1 MTDVLKTKSRGYW
14 FQRMVRITGGAPVKV
29 PFFALPDMPFLLRR
43 IRIMQADSETF
54 AVASACTFHI
64 WDDGI
69 SDFIVAT
76 ATILGQQYNAAT
88 ITTVHNA
95 TAAMSVDANGNI
107 TLSIP
112 SGTTNSYDPIIN
124 AFEVMQVTP
133 TGAGAGIWSLHREG
147 NYDAG
152 AIPTGSAAIST
163 QPGYIAGSGNVTAAI
178 PRIEASLYIASGLVR
193 VWPEAPIDCVQ
204 SNLRQMSTGIQRI
217 FQLQPADL
225 QNYGVGWQGAA
236 PGDNYPVNYK
246 YAENSQIMLEL
257 TGQAVVPALIGATG
271 ANDTGMR
278 PDYVEITIEG
288 YNLDEGAAAP

>member
-1 MTDVLKTKSRGYW
+1 VGDYS
-14 FQRMVRITGGAPVKV
+14 
-29 PFFALPDMPFLLRR
+29 
-43 IRIMQADSETF
+43 
-54 AVASACTFHI
+54 
-64 WDDGI
+64 
-69 SDFIVAT
+69 
-76 ATILGQQYNAAT
+76 
-88 ITTVHNA
+88 
-95 TAAMSVDANGNI
+95 
-107 TLSIP
+107 
-112 SGTTNSYDPIIN
+112 
-124 AFEVMQVTP
+124 
-133 TGAGAGIWSLHREG
+133 
-147 NYDAG
+147 AG

-163 QPGYIAGSGNVTAAI
+163 QPGYIAGSGNATAAI

>member
-54 AVASACTFHI
+54 AGTSACTFHI

-69 SDFIVAT
+69 SGFILAT

-112 SGTTNSYDPIIN
+112 SGTNSYD
-124 AFEVMQVTP
+124 VMLGVAP
-133 TGAGAGIWSLHREG
+133 TGAGAGIWSLQSTSD
-147 NYDAG
+147 YSAG

-163 QPGYIAGSGNVTAAI
+163 QPGYIAGSGNATAAI

>member
-14 FQRMVRITGGAPVKV
+14 FQRMVHITGGAPVKV

-43 IRIMQADSETF
+43 IRIMQADWETF
-54 AVASACTFHI
+54 AGTSACKFHI
-64 WDDGI
+64 WDDGT
-69 SDFIVAT
+69 SDFRLAT
-76 ATILGQQYNAAT
+76 ATIVGPQYNAAT
-88 ITTVHNA
+88 ITTVYA
-95 TAAMSVDANGNI
+95 ALAAMYVDATGNI

-112 SGTTNSYDPIIN
+112 NGTNSYDPIVN
-124 AFEVMQVTP
+124 ELGELQVTP
-133 TGAGAGIWSLHREG
+133 TGAGAGIWSLSRRG
-147 NYDAG
+147 NYSAG
-152 AIPTGSAAIST
+152 PIPTGSAAIST
-163 QPGYIAGSGNVTAAI
+163 QPGYVAGSGNAPVAI

-204 SNLRQMSTGIQRI
+204 SNLRQMSTGIRRI
-217 FQLQPADL
+217 FQPQPADL

-246 YAENSQIMLEL
+246 YAENSQILVEL

-278 PDYVEITIEG
+278 PDYVEITVEG
-288 YNLDEGAAAP
+288 YNLDEEAAAP